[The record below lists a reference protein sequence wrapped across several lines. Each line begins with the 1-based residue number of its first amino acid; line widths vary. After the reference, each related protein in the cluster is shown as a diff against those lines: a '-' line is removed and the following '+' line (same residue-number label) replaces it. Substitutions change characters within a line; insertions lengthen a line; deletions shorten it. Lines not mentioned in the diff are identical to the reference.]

1 MAGTIYSAELPAS
14 GQRRIEG
21 FNPASDKLDLGSNSV
36 HGYIVVDTG
45 EGVAFMDPWSGRQT
59 LIVGISLGQ
68 LTVNSF
74 VPVENDHLRQDLSGA
89 LAWEHGITQKPNTV
103 YARSHEVG
111 QIDRVAFNADTDVV
125 DFRYYGTR
133 EQLYMVDGAEGV
145 VIGNYTTGQTLIL
158 LGTTVADLSAD
169 NFLFHSA
176 QVREDRIFLQLG
188 LASVPDSQVISR
200 ADIPTVGTNVWP
212 TTAGPGAP
220 PSGVTGTTYL
230 IDWDY
235 GSKTVLD
242 FDPATDKLDFKYF
255 RPAEFTVAEVNGS
268 TVITIVGQNQTYTLT
283 GVSLAE
289 LDYNNIVAVEDA
301 TYQKWRGLIEAADAG
316 GTLPTLRV
324 ADAQLSEGQ
333 SGTSLMSFTVTLS
346 KAAAGVVS
354 VDYSTLN
361 GTALAGSDYQAAIGR
376 LTFQP
381 GETSKTVQVTING
394 DAIFELNEA
403 FDLVL
408 SSPSGATLADERAT
422 GTIVNDDAQ
431 APNVLPAVSIADLSV
446 TEGDGAHVHFM
457 FLVTLDKASTSP
469 VTVQYRT
476 ANGTALAGSDYEATS
491 GTVTFAAGE
500 TAKQIHVDVIGD
512 KVAEA
517 DERFTV
523 ELSAPTGATIADG
536 SATGTLLNDD
546 GLTPTPVPALSVAD
560 LSVSE
565 GNGDHVHFMF
575 MVTLDKPSTT
585 PVTVQYRT
593 VNGTAVAGT
602 DYEAT
607 NGTLTFAPG
616 ETSKQ
621 VHVDIIGDKIVEAD
635 ERFTVELSGPTD
647 ATIADGTATGT
658 LLNDDAAAPP
668 AGGNSLAFAVTD
680 NWGAGFTGAMT
691 LKPVAALNGWTV
703 EFDASFDI
711 SNIWNAEIVSH
722 VGDHYV
728 IRNAAWNGKVA
739 ANGEVSFGFQA
750 SPGGTAIVADDFV
763 INGTPAGGGT
773 DPVPV
778 LPTLAISDA
787 SVAEGNDG
795 TSYLSFT
802 VTLSKAAAS
811 AVSVAYASANGTA
824 TAGQDYQAVSGTLT
838 FAAGETSKVIRVPVI
853 GDKVVEANE
862 ALSIALSKP
871 SGATLADASGTGT
884 ITNDDVAPTL
894 PTLAIGDASVAEGN
908 DGTAYLSFTVTLSKA
923 AAGAVSVAYAS
934 ANGTATAGQDY
945 QAVSGTLT
953 FAAGETSKVIRVPVI
968 GDKVVEANEALS
980 ITLSKPSGATLAD
993 ASGTGTITNDD
1004 VAPTLPTLAIS
1015 DASVAEGNDG
1025 TAYLSFTVTLSKAAA
1040 SAVSVAYASAN
1051 GTATAGQDYQAVSGT
1066 LTFAAGETSK
1076 VIRVPVIGDKVV
1088 EANEALTITLSKP
1101 SGATLADASGTGTI
1115 TNDDVT
1121 PPPTVSVAGTT
1132 VVEGDAGAGG
1142 GAADG
1147 WFSTFGNQIV
1157 DSDGNPVK
1165 LAGVNWFGF
1174 ESSNASPHGVWT
1186 RSYTDM
1192 MDQMKELDFN
1202 TIRLPFASATLH
1214 ATSASGIDY
1223 SQNPDLRGLT
1233 PLQIMDKI
1241 VAYAEEIGL
1250 KVILDHHRSSFGAG
1264 TSENGLWYDS
1274 TYTEAAWI
1282 DDWQMLAERYA
1293 DNTAVIGADLHNEP
1307 YNGTWGGGGARDWA
1321 AAAERAGNAIGEVN
1335 PNWLIIVEG
1344 VGSYEGANYWWGGN
1358 LKGVAD
1364 RPIELDVP
1372 NKLVYSA
1379 HDYGNS
1385 VYEQPWFKDP
1395 NFAAQLPA
1403 KFDEMWGY
1411 IYRENIAPVLIGEF
1425 GTKLTDPKD
1434 APWLEALTSYMAG
1447 DFDNDGTIDIP
1458 AGQEG
1463 ISWTYWSWNPNSGD
1477 TGGILADD
1485 WRTVNTNK
1493 MAYLEPIQFDLE
1505 EGGSSGAGTYA
1516 VFTITLSAAAT
1527 QAVTVNY
1534 QTVAGTAGADDFTA
1548 ASGTLNFAAGET
1560 TKTVR
1565 IAITGDNL
1573 AEATE
1578 SFTLLLSNAQG
1589 AVIGVAQ
1596 ASAVIQDDDA
1606 AAPTLPTLSVS
1617 DATAL
1622 EGSASAA
1629 GMLTFTVTLS
1639 EAATGPVSVKYATAN
1654 GSAVAGQDY
1663 QAASGTLTFAA
1674 GETSKTIKVAAI
1686 GDGVLEGN
1694 ETFNL
1699 VLSSPTGATLAD
1711 GTGRGTIEND
1721 DAAPPAGG
1729 DAVSF
1734 TVASNWGTGFT
1745 AAMTLKPEATLN
1757 GWTVEF
1763 DAPFDISNIWNAQI
1777 VSHVG
1782 DHYVV
1787 RNASWNGKVAAG
1799 GEVSFGFQASGGS
1812 ATADDFIVNGRA
1824 VGGEE
1829 ASALRTASVSLSNDV
1844 IDASIALVESR
1855 AADFTAE
1862 VTLHNEGAA
1871 LSGWTL
1877 EIDTP
1882 YEIAQLQG
1890 AEIVSRD
1897 EDGYVVRNLAATAA
1911 LDHGADVR
1919 FQLVGHG
1926 TFDSSQFDF
1935 LI

>member
-21 FNPASDKLDLGSNSV
+21 FNPASDKLDLGPNSV
-36 HGYIVVDTG
+36 HGYIVVDTA
-45 EGVAFMDPWSGRQT
+45 EGVAFMDPWSGKQT
-59 LIVGISLGQ
+59 LIVGVSLGQ

-220 PSGVTGTTYL
+220 PSGITGTTYL

-235 GSKTVLD
+235 GTKTVLD

-324 ADAQLSEGQ
+324 ADAELSEGQ
-333 SGTSLMSFTVTLS
+333 SGTSVMSFTVTLS

-394 DAIFELNEA
+394 DATFELNEA

-408 SSPSGATLADERAT
+408 SSPAGATLADERAT

-431 APNVLPAVSIADLSV
+431 APNVLPAISIADLSV

-523 ELSAPTGATIADG
+523 ELSTPTG
-536 SATGTLLNDD
+536 
-546 GLTPTPVPALSVAD
+546 
-560 LSVSE
+560 
-565 GNGDHVHFMF
+565 
-575 MVTLDKPSTT
+575 
-585 PVTVQYRT
+585 
-593 VNGTAVAGT
+593 
-602 DYEAT
+602 
-607 NGTLTFAPG
+607 
-616 ETSKQ
+616 
-621 VHVDIIGDKIVEAD
+621 
-635 ERFTVELSGPTD
+635 

-703 EFDASFDI
+703 EFDASFNI

-778 LPTLAISDA
+778 LPTLAIGDA
-787 SVAEGNDG
+787 SVTEGNDG

-802 VTLSKAAAS
+802 VTLSKAA
-811 AVSVAYASANGTA
+811 T
-824 TAGQDYQAVSGTLT
+824 
-838 FAAGETSKVIRVPVI
+838 
-853 GDKVVEANE
+853 
-862 ALSIALSKP
+862 
-871 SGATLADASGTGT
+871 
-884 ITNDDVAPTL
+884 
-894 PTLAIGDASVAEGN
+894 
-908 DGTAYLSFTVTLSKA
+908 
-923 AAGAVSVAYAS
+923 GAVSVAYAS

-968 GDKVVEANEALS
+968 GDKVVEANEALT
-980 ITLSKPSGATLAD
+980 INLSTPSGATLAD
-993 ASGTGTITNDD
+993 GTATGTITNDD
-1004 VAPTLPTLAIS
+1004 VAATLPTLAIG
-1015 DASVAEGNDG
+1015 DASVTEGNDG

-1040 SAVSVAYASAN
+1040 SAVSVTYASAN

-1076 VIRVPVIGDKVV
+1076 IIRVPVIGDKVV

-1174 ESSNASPHGVWT
+1174 ESANASPHGVWT

-1192 MDQMKELDFN
+1192 MDQMKELGFN

-1274 TYTEAAWI
+1274 AYTEAAWI

-1307 YNGTWGGGGARDWA
+1307 YNGSWGGGGARDWA

-1335 PNWLIIVEG
+1335 SNWLIIVEG
-1344 VGSYEGANYWWGGN
+1344 VGSYEGDNYWWGGN
-1358 LKGVAD
+1358 LQGVAD

-1505 EGGSSGAGTYA
+1505 EGGGSGASAYA

-1548 ASGTLNFAAGET
+1548 ASGTLSFAAGET

-1565 IAITGDNL
+1565 IAVTGDNL

-1606 AAPTLPTLSVS
+1606 AAPTLPTLSIS
-1617 DATAL
+1617 DAAAL
-1622 EGSASAA
+1622 EGSASAP
-1629 GMLTFTVTLS
+1629 GMLTFTITLS
-1639 EAATGPVSVKYATAN
+1639 EAAAGPVSVKYATAN

-1674 GETSKTIKVAAI
+1674 GETSKTINVAAI

-1711 GTGRGTIEND
+1711 GTGRGTIEID

-1787 RNASWNGKVAAG
+1787 RNAAWNGKVAAG
-1799 GEVSFGFQASGGS
+1799 AEVSFGFQASGGS

-1829 ASALRTASVSLSNDV
+1829 SNALRTASVPLSNDL

-1911 LDHGADVR
+1911 LDHGADVH

-1926 TFDSSQFDF
+1926 TFDSTQFDF

>member
-1 MAGTIYSAELPAS
+1 MAGTIYSAELPES
-14 GQRRIEG
+14 GQRRVEG
-21 FNPASDKLDLGSNSV
+21 FNPATDKLDLGSNSV
-36 HGYIVVDTG
+36 HGYIVVDTA
-45 EGVAFMDPWSGRQT
+45 EGVAFMDPWSGKQT
-59 LIVGISLGQ
+59 LIVGVSLGQ

-89 LAWEHGITQKPNTV
+89 LAWEHGITQAPNTV

-111 QIDRVAFNADTDVV
+111 QIDRVAFDADTDVV

-133 EQLYMVDGAEGV
+133 EQIYMVDGAEGV

-158 LGTTVADLSAD
+158 LGTSVADLSAD
-169 NFLFHSA
+169 NFLFHAA

-188 LASVPDSQVISR
+188 LDSVPESQVISR
-200 ADIPTVGTNVWP
+200 ADIPTVGTNMWP
-212 TTAGPGAP
+212 TTAGPGTP
-220 PSGVTGTTYL
+220 PSGVAGTTYL

-235 GSKTVLD
+235 GAKTVLD

-316 GTLPTLRV
+316 GSLPTLRV
-324 ADAQLSEGQ
+324 ADAQLTEGQ
-333 SGTSLMSFTVTLS
+333 SGTSVMSFTVTLS
-346 KAAAGVVS
+346 QAAAGVVS

-381 GETSKTVQVTING
+381 GETTKTVQVTING
-394 DAIFELNEA
+394 DATFELNEA

-431 APNVLPAVSIADLSV
+431 APNVLPAISIADLSV

-457 FLVTLDKASTSP
+457 FLVTLDKASTNP

-491 GTVTFAAGE
+491 GTVTFAPGE
-500 TAKQIHVDVIGD
+500 TAKQIHVDVVGD
-512 KVAEA
+512 KV
-517 DERFTV
+517 
-523 ELSAPTGATIADG
+523 
-536 SATGTLLNDD
+536 
-546 GLTPTPVPALSVAD
+546 
-560 LSVSE
+560 
-565 GNGDHVHFMF
+565 
-575 MVTLDKPSTT
+575 
-585 PVTVQYRT
+585 
-593 VNGTAVAGT
+593 
-602 DYEAT
+602 
-607 NGTLTFAPG
+607 
-616 ETSKQ
+616 
-621 VHVDIIGDKIVEAD
+621 VEAD
-635 ERFTVELSGPTD
+635 ERFTVQLSTPSG
-647 ATIADGTATGT
+647 ATIADGEATGT
-658 LLNDDAAAPP
+658 LLNDDAATPAPS
-668 AGGNSLAFAVTD
+668 GNSLAFAVKD

-722 VGDHYV
+722 VGDRYV
-728 IRNAAWNGKVA
+728 IRNASWNGKVA

-778 LPTLAISDA
+778 LPTLAIGDA

-802 VTLSKAAAS
+802 VTLSKAA
-811 AVSVAYASANGTA
+811 
-824 TAGQDYQAVSGTLT
+824 
-838 FAAGETSKVIRVPVI
+838 
-853 GDKVVEANE
+853 
-862 ALSIALSKP
+862 
-871 SGATLADASGTGT
+871 TG
-884 ITNDDVAPTL
+884 
-894 PTLAIGDASVAEGN
+894 
-908 DGTAYLSFTVTLSKA
+908 
-923 AAGAVSVAYAS
+923 
-934 ANGTATAGQDY
+934 
-945 QAVSGTLT
+945 
-953 FAAGETSKVIRVPVI
+953 
-968 GDKVVEANEALS
+968 
-980 ITLSKPSGATLAD
+980 
-993 ASGTGTITNDD
+993 
-1004 VAPTLPTLAIS
+1004 
-1015 DASVAEGNDG
+1015 
-1025 TAYLSFTVTLSKAAA
+1025 
-1040 SAVSVAYASAN
+1040 AVSVAYASAN

-1088 EANEALTITLSKP
+1088 EANEALTITLSTPSGATLADGTATGTITNDDVAATLPTLAIGDASVAEGNDGTAYLSFTVTLSKAATSAVSVAYASANGTATAGQDYQAVSGTLTFAPGETSKVIRVPVIGDKVVEANEALTITLSKP

-1115 TNDDVT
+1115 TNDDVM

-1132 VVEGDAGAGG
+1132 VVEGDAGTGG

-1147 WFSTFGNQIV
+1147 WFSTSGNQII
-1157 DSDGNPVK
+1157 DSAGNSVK
-1165 LAGVNWFGF
+1165 IAGVNWFGF
-1174 ESSNASPHGVWT
+1174 ESTNASPHGVWT

-1192 MDQMKELDFN
+1192 MDQMKDLGFN

-1223 SQNPDLRGLT
+1223 NQNPDLKGLT

-1241 VAYAEEIGL
+1241 VAYAEEIGM

-1274 TYTEAAWI
+1274 AYTEAAWI

-1335 PNWLIIVEG
+1335 PNWLIFVEG
-1344 VGSYEGANYWWGGN
+1344 IAAYEGDNYWWGGN
-1358 LKGVAD
+1358 LQGVRD

-1385 VYEQPWFKDP
+1385 VYEQPWFNDP
-1395 NFAAQLPA
+1395 NFAEQLPE

-1463 ISWTYWSWNPNSGD
+1463 ISWTYWSWNPNSTD

-1493 MAYLEPIQFDLE
+1493 LAYLEPIQFDLE
-1505 EGGSSGAGTYA
+1505 EDGGSGAGAYA
-1516 VFTITLSAAAT
+1516 VFTVTLSAAAT
-1527 QAVTVNY
+1527 QTVTVNY
-1534 QTVAGTAGADDFTA
+1534 QTLAGDAGASDFTA
-1548 ASGTLNFAAGET
+1548 ASGTLSFAPGET

-1565 IAITGDNL
+1565 VAITGDNL
-1573 AEATE
+1573 AEADE

-1596 ASAVIQDDDA
+1596 ASATITDDDA
-1606 AAPTLPTLSVS
+1606 AAPTLPMLSIS

-1629 GMLTFTVTLS
+1629 GMLTFTITLS

-1699 VLSSPTGATLAD
+1699 VLSGPTGATLAD

-1729 DAVSF
+1729 DAVAF

-1745 AAMTLKPEATLN
+1745 AAMTLKPEAALN

-1787 RNASWNGKVAAG
+1787 RNAAWNGKVAAD

-1812 ATADDFIVNGRA
+1812 ATVDDFIVNGRA

-1829 ASALRTASVSLSNDV
+1829 TSALRTASVPLSNDL

-1855 AADFTAE
+1855 TADFTAE
-1862 VTLHNEGAA
+1862 VTLHNDGTA
-1871 LSGWTL
+1871 LNGWTL

-1882 YEIAQLQG
+1882 YEIAQIQG
-1890 AEIVSRD
+1890 AEIISRD
-1897 EDGYVVRNLAATAA
+1897 ADGYVVRNLAATAA

-1926 TFDSSQFDF
+1926 TFDSTQFDF
-1935 LI
+1935 LV